1 MVTLVYRM
9 RMHSGNA
16 SFGIVRDVMAK
27 NAIARWSNPEVILV
41 ATTLLED
48 HPLMRYAMSQAKLSN
63 ASVLLVHVMPPSYS
77 ITEDNFGSHF
87 LLPSPT
93 VQVIRAKLDQAVKEF
108 QREGI
113 LCESIVL
120 KGFPEEEIP
129 LFVKSKS
136 VDRVIVATRS
146 MSGVARLIEGSVAE
160 KLIDVLEVP
169 VCVIGRRTLAPAA
182 FGTPLGR
189 VLLATS
195 LHSTSSMLASFA
207 SALAEVNHA
216 HLTLLHV
223 LVSEGMSEQQFEVA
237 QLVARRRLSTLVPN
251 ESRHRFSPLLLVRE
265 GDPATIILEEAG
277 SLSADIVILG
287 SPHSSTTSRLF
298 SSSVAHRVVLE
309 SKCPVITIK
318 SVPGS
323 SVEEIHEVTRA
334 ETLSIHS

>member
-1 MVTLVYRM
+1 MVTLAYRM

-27 NAIARWSNPEVILV
+27 NAIARWSSPDVILV

-48 HPLMRYAMSQAKLSN
+48 HRLMQHAMYQAKLSK
-63 ASVLLVHVMPPSYS
+63 ASVLLLNVIPPSFLK
-77 ITEDNFGSHF
+77 TEDDSGSPF
-87 LLPSPT
+87 IQPSPT
-93 VQVIRAKLDQAVKEF
+93 VRVIRAKLDDAAKEF
-108 QREGI
+108 EREGI
-113 LCESIVL
+113 LCEPVVL
-120 KGFPEEEIP
+120 KGLPEEEIP
-129 LFVKSKS
+129 LFVKSRS
-136 VDRVIVATRS
+136 VDRVIVAARS
-146 MSGVARLIEGSVAE
+146 MSGVARLVEGSVAE
-160 KLIDVLEVP
+160 KLVGVLEVP
-169 VCVIGRRTLAPAA
+169 VCVIGRRTLASAA
-182 FGTPLGR
+182 LGAPPGR

-195 LHSTSSMLASFA
+195 LHSTSSLLASFA
-207 SALAEVNHA
+207 SALAEINHA

-223 LVSEGMSEQQFEVA
+223 LVSEGMGEQQFETV
-237 QLVARRRLSTLVPN
+237 QLVARQRLSSLVPN

>member
-1 MVTLVYRM
+1 MVTVVYRM
-9 RMHSGNA
+9 RMHSGNI

-27 NAIARWSNPEVILV
+27 NAIARWSHPEVILV

-63 ASVLLVHVMPPSYS
+63 ASVLLVHVMSPSYS
-77 ITEDNFGSHF
+77 MTEDNFGSHF

-93 VQVIRAKLDQAVKEF
+93 VQVIRAKLDQAVMEF

-146 MSGVARLIEGSVAE
+146 MSGVARLIQGSVAE

-169 VCVIGRRTLAPAA
+169 VCVIGRRTLAPSA

-189 VLLATS
+189 VLMATS

-223 LVSEGMSEQQFEVA
+223 LVSEGMSEQQFEVT
-237 QLVARRRLSTLVPN
+237 QLATRRRLSALIPH
-251 ESRHRFSPLLLVRE
+251 EARHRFSPLLLIRE
-265 GDPATIILEEAG
+265 GDPATSILEEAG

-287 SPHSSTTSRLF
+287 SPHSSTASRLF
-298 SSSVAHRVVLE
+298 SSSVALRVVLE
-309 SKCPVITIK
+309 SKFPVITIK
-318 SVPGS
+318 SLPGS

-334 ETLSIHS
+334 ETLLIHS